1 MKKLRG
7 EMNWIRRRHH
17 YLTITTMLIRN
28 SNMFKE
34 CHHPVNHGPN
44 VSIISMMA
52 QGTIRRLQPH
62 HCCPHQCCPRS
73 SRYSIKSS
81 MPWHNL
87 IKMKMSWKLL
97 ILSLLRNK
105 MMILRRRKQFWWKE
119 NVRMEKRM
127 SGKEM
132 KRWKLRMMETKKK
145 LKKRVMMM
153 MKKRGTMKKSWKKGW
168 MKRVTRKK
176 KWWKKRWKKK
186 ATMKS
191 NNRNRRRLQVGK
203 KVKISSN
210 SRISKKWRLQ
220 NPMIMLISSHPH

>member
-1 MKKLRG
+1 
-7 EMNWIRRRHH
+7 MNWIRRRHH
-17 YLTITTMLIRN
+17 YLTITTMLMRN

-52 QGTIRRLQPH
+52 QGTIRRLQLH
-62 HCCPHQCCPRS
+62 HCCPHQCCPR

-97 ILSLLRNK
+97 ILSLLRKK
-105 MMILRRRKQFWWKE
+105 MMILMMRRKQVWWKE

-127 SGKEM
+127 RGKMM
-132 KRWKLRMMETKKK
+132 KRWKKRMMETKKK
-145 LKKRVMMM
+145 LKKRVVMTKKKKGM
-153 MKKRGTMKKSWKKGW
+153 MKKWWKKW
-168 MKRVTRKK
+168 WKKKVTRKK
-176 KWWKKRWKKK
+176 KWRKKRRKKK
-186 ATMKS
+186 ATRKS

-220 NPMIMLISSHPH
+220 NPILMLMSSHPH